1 MDTNWHRF
9 CLPHLNPHYEHLI
22 PHPQSHISIIFHL
35 VRNADDT
42 TSRTSARIT
51 GLLALLAFS
60 LAEIIGTRMHDDG
73 TAQHAL
79 LSDQL
84 DEAVLDAALAIAVA
98 VGCKVSE
105 VADVADLIGWCTVGV
120 NVSTLLIEWGCFCS
134 RRVVSLYK
142 IMLTRVSCRRG

>member
-105 VADVADLIGWCTVGV
+105 VADVADLIGWCTVCLAEGV
-120 NVSTLLIEWGCFCS
+120 EMRTG
-134 RRVVSLYK
+134 RRAAVCVVAELMDVHASL
-142 IMLTRVSCRRG
+142 S